1 MWLLK
6 ILCVLKRM
14 FTRGIEMWYCVFKKP
29 ADWYCKHGQKADSWD
44 NRPPG
49 SLKLG
54 NPNSDIHR
62 LTPPWYISVQ
72 KYTDKINKCFLS
84 LSVKSLHLNIK
95 NQKWKVK
102 SLALLSAKET
112 DGEGKHHN
120 KTSTR
125 KPKHNYVENVLASI

>member
-1 MWLLK
+1 MQK
-6 ILCVLKRM
+6 CACSKYCVCVCVWVEAHVH
-14 FTRGIEMWYCVFKKP
+14 RGIEMWYCVFKKP

-62 LTPPWYISVQ
+62 LTPPLIYICTKIHGQNKQMFPLFKCQ
-72 KYTDKINKCFLS
+72 KSTFKYK
-84 LSVKSLHLNIK
+84 KS
-95 NQKWKVK
+95 KVK

-112 DGEGKHHN
+112 DGEGKHYN

-125 KPKHNYVENVLASI
+125 KKK